1 MSGLFDDEEDEEEQ
15 DDIIG
20 VGGSS
25 KPNTRE
31 TSVQNAPPKVTDKN
45 TLVEPVEDIDRVV
58 ELYTNFDD
66 IKNRLLTGADTTEI
80 SNNIHVNKSGWRKI
94 ATAFNLSSE
103 TISITTWVED
113 GVVKARVMSRVTAPN
128 GKVSTKS
135 GMCASNESNHMER
148 LEGSIKQNHDTKG
161 WSPADPDVVNV
172 DGKWR
177 RIKEPK
183 AVNEHN
189 IVATAETR
197 ATNRAISDLVGGGE
211 VSAEEIGKEDVFN

>member
-1 MSGLFDDEEDEEEQ
+1 MSGLFDDMDGEEKNDE
-15 DDIIG
+15 IID
-20 VGGSS
+20 VEGGE
-25 KPNTRE
+25 KEAGRE
-31 TSVQNAPPKVTDKN
+31 TSVASSPPEVSDKN
-45 TLVEPVEDIDRVV
+45 TLVEPVENIDRVV
-58 ELYTNFDD
+58 ELYNNFDE
-66 IKNRLLTGADTTEI
+66 IKNRLLDSADTTDI
-80 SNNIHVNKSGWRKI
+80 SGNIHVNKSGWRKI

-103 TISITTWVED
+103 TISIDTWVGD
-113 GVVKARVMSRVTAPN
+113 GVVKARVMARVTAPN

-148 LEGSIKQNHDTKG
+148 LEGSIRQNHDTKG
-161 WSPADPDVVNV
+161 WSPSDPDVLNV

-177 RIKEPK
+177 RLRDPK